1 MSATR
6 LPDGSVVMRPSGQ
19 RAVTPKG
26 GGTAVARPAVAR
38 GGGSGAGGKAAGV
51 RAPQPGRGAAPKNAY
66 R

>member
-26 GGTAVARPAVAR
+26 SGTGIVRPSAAKA
-38 GGGSGAGGKAAGV
+38 GPGGKAAGV
-51 RAPQPGRGAAPKNAY
+51 RGKQPGRGGAGRNAY
-66 R
+66 K